1 MGKTTLAWLAGIA
14 SGLVI
19 WLFVAFAGQFA
30 LLTLGL
36 PSSSTP
42 TTSGQLANVLEKV
55 IAFSAFAIGAL
66 GGLRIGQRIAGP
78 E

>member
-1 MGKTTLAWLAGIA
+1 MSRTFLAWLAGIA

-19 WLFVAFAGQFA
+19 WLLVGFAGQFA
-30 LLTLGL
+30 LLALGL
-36 PSSSTP
+36 PSASAP
-42 TTSGQLANVLEKV
+42 TTAGQVANVLEKV

-66 GGLRIGQRIAGP
+66 GGLRVGQRIAGA

>member
-30 LLTLGL
+30 LLALGL

-42 TTSGQLANVLEKV
+42 TTSGQIANVLEKV

-66 GGLRIGQRIAGP
+66 GGLRIGQRVAGP